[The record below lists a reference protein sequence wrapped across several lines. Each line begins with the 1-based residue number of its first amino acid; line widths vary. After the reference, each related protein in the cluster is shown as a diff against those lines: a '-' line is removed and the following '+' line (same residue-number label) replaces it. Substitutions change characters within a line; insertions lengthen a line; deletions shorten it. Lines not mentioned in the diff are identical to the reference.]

1 MFPYEL
7 TFSLFF
13 VFMCIVVIVLALFA
27 EYF

>member
-7 TFSLFF
+7 TFSIFF
-13 VFMCIVVIVLALFA
+13 VFMCLVIIVFALLA